1 MQINYCNSISCM
13 YNNSHFL
20 FIQSNSD
27 FCSFHRKENTAL
39 RANVR
44 PDLISVIPNAVD
56 TAIFKPD
63 KNKKH
68 GSKSKSLEQ
77 YFSYIYVSSDVINLI
92 F

>member
-1 MQINYCNSISCM
+1 MQINYCNYISCM

-20 FIQSNSD
+20 YSNLD
-27 FCSFHRKENTAL
+27 YNLFHRKENTAL

-68 GSKSKSLEQ
+68 GSKSKSLE
-77 YFSYIYVSSDVINLI
+77 
-92 F
+92 